1 MTKTLLETYRGLYEA
16 NKFRAQAAGLGAA
29 PAAPSPNPV
38 DAKAQGIGARPASL
52 PSTSGTSTSFGGSS
66 NAINN
71 LGRVSQRP
79 SSKPVVDLSKPGIGP
94 GSQGDT
100 GRMNTVAKPISQ
112 AVSDTSSYSAQ
123 AKINKPALSNVSAN
137 QKPTNNIQTP
147 IMDKAVTAKTAADNA
162 ARVQAIRRPGAPAPV
177 SRTPGRGGN
186 TGGRYGMQRPDIVKP
201 GGSTQQPYNMN
212 IPKKSPTLQA
222 QTDGKTGGRYD
233 IAPDKKPLAKPTDQP
248 YNMNIP
254 KKSPTLQ
261 AQTDGNITDKKPAD
275 QDIARRNARIQAI
288 RRPAVSNSTIPLS
301 NTPSVAAAEPTEP
314 LQKAKPIKPTK
325 TNKVVQKPQVKTEVP
340 VASKT
345 KTKPNISSFA
355 QREAKRRVLSG
366 KEGVGPE
373 ANKIRKTSG
382 VKLGK
387 TTGTTIR
394 QKNLGEMLT
403 NFINQKLEERHTFGN
418 AAKSSNHSTL
428 GELGS
433 RRGDEKQKMD
443 PLRYQKVVR
452 NRLAE
457 EDAQAET
464 KQPKKIKRKKGT
476 PVVFDPETTNLTY

>member
-1 MTKTLLETYRGLYEA
+1 
-16 NKFRAQAAGLGAA
+16 
-29 PAAPSPNPV
+29 
-38 DAKAQGIGARPASL
+38 
-52 PSTSGTSTSFGGSS
+52 
-66 NAINN
+66 
-71 LGRVSQRP
+71 
-79 SSKPVVDLSKPGIGP
+79 
-94 GSQGDT
+94 
-100 GRMNTVAKPISQ
+100 
-112 AVSDTSSYSAQ
+112 
-123 AKINKPALSNVSAN
+123 
-137 QKPTNNIQTP
+137 
-147 IMDKAVTAKTAADNA
+147 
-162 ARVQAIRRPGAPAPV
+162 
-177 SRTPGRGGN
+177 
-186 TGGRYGMQRPDIVKP
+186 MQRPDIVKP
-201 GGSTQQPYNMN
+201 GGSTQQPY
-212 IPKKSPTLQA
+212 
-222 QTDGKTGGRYD
+222 G
-233 IAPDKKPLAKPTDQP
+233 
-248 YNMNIP
+248 MNIP

-387 TTGTTIR
+387 TTSTTIR

-443 PLRYQKVVR
+443 LKRYQKVVR

>member
-1 MTKTLLETYRGLYEA
+1 MAKTLLETYRSLYEA

-52 PSTSGTSTSFGGSS
+52 PSTSGTSTSFGGPS

-71 LGRVSQRP
+71 LSRVSQR

-123 AKINKPALSNVSAN
+123 AKINKPALSNVSGN

-201 GGSTQQPYNMN
+201 GGSTQQPY
-212 IPKKSPTLQA
+212 
-222 QTDGKTGGRYD
+222 G
-233 IAPDKKPLAKPTDQP
+233 
-248 YNMNIP
+248 MNIP

-443 PLRYQKVVR
+443 LKRYQKVVR

>member
-1 MTKTLLETYRGLYEA
+1 MAKTLLETYRSLYEA

-38 DAKAQGIGARPASL
+38 DAKAQGIGARPASS
-52 PSTSGTSTSFGGSS
+52 PSTSGTSTSFGGPS

-71 LGRVSQRP
+71 LSRVSQR

-123 AKINKPALSNVSAN
+123 AKINKPALSNVSGN

-201 GGSTQQPYNMN
+201 GGSTQQPY
-212 IPKKSPTLQA
+212 
-222 QTDGKTGGRYD
+222 G
-233 IAPDKKPLAKPTDQP
+233 
-248 YNMNIP
+248 MNIP

-443 PLRYQKVVR
+443 LKRYQKVVR